1 MDRTQKKKK
10 VEIILLA
17 KLVQVSYFDIL
28 LLSDIRGPSKCSAQ
42 GRAQI
47 TVPSKNEAEGIN
59 SSRIYCCFSDAYCQ
73 S

>member
-1 MDRTQKKKK
+1 MDRTQKKIF
-10 VEIILLA
+10 EIIQLA

-28 LLSDIRGPSKCSAQ
+28 LLYDVRGPSRCSAQ